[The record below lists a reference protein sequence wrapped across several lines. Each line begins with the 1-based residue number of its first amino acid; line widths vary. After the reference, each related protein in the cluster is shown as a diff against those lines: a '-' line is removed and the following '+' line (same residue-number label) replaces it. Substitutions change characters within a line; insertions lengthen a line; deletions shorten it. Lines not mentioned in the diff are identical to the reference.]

1 MAESKTIKV
10 VQVQM
15 NPTRKDTLSSLATAT
30 GHLETFSAADNLDLV
45 IFPELGFSGYFFADG
60 KDIGPV
66 LEYSNEGPT
75 FDFCSAQAIR
85 LGCYVI
91 TSYPEKDRL
100 KEGTNYISQM
110 VVGPDGALVKNYRKT
125 LLWMLHDPCWASAG
139 TGYDTFVL
147 KNRQGVELKVGLG
160 ICNDLWAVA
169 QNRDRRGLA
178 RYWRDQ
184 GCDVIA
190 FSTNFPMEF
199 IEETRRDNDT
209 EETWNARNHFK
220 MLGNYWL
227 APLQP
232 LYLAESEAPLKP
244 CVAIMTNRCGGEDF
258 FNIRAAEPKMELM
271 EGAGCSVIL
280 KFSPAIEVLSQSP
293 MIEDKAICL
302 DIKIC

>member
-100 KEGTNYISQM
+100 KEGTSYISQM

-125 LLWMLHDPCWASAG
+125 LLW
-139 TGYDTFVL
+139 
-147 KNRQGVELKVGLG
+147 
-160 ICNDLWAVA
+160 
-169 QNRDRRGLA
+169 
-178 RYWRDQ
+178 
-184 GCDVIA
+184 
-190 FSTNFPMEF
+190 
-199 IEETRRDNDT
+199 
-209 EETWNARNHFK
+209 
-220 MLGNYWL
+220 
-227 APLQP
+227 
-232 LYLAESEAPLKP
+232 
-244 CVAIMTNRCGGEDF
+244 
-258 FNIRAAEPKMELM
+258 
-271 EGAGCSVIL
+271 
-280 KFSPAIEVLSQSP
+280 
-293 MIEDKAICL
+293 
-302 DIKIC
+302 